1 MAPYEALY
9 GRKCRSLICRDYV
22 VERKLLGF
30 EFGSS
35 NYIKDSANT
44 GKVENNTK
52 SIEKLC

>member
-30 EFGSS
+30 VFGSS